1 MIKYFKQL
9 LNAESPESS
18 KRLIG
23 LIGALSLITAMFI
36 FHTDVLIQS
45 VLILSTSSLGF
56 TTLEKLIP
64 LFKK

>member
-1 MIKYFKQL
+1 MIKYIKQL

-36 FHTDVLIQS
+36 FNTDILVQS

-56 TTLEKLIP
+56 TTLEKVIP